1 MTSLHELFTIQQ
13 SEELKEIVYGFAPW
27 GGEDEVVF
35 IPKHWADL
43 FVALQTST
51 TWGELSDRIGT
62 EKAHLLYLYSA
73 RGYDEAEITQGLYPK
88 PSANELFSFRELTN
102 DFMDVPDP
110 REASLVRAWLPE
122 DLIVKYAAECHP
134 IIPYGGGTWI
144 EIAWSNTDLI
154 VNELR
159 ARGYTCIE
167 DWRAIREVYDYS
179 L

>member
-62 EKAHLLYLYSA
+62 EKAHLLNLYSA

-134 IIPYGGGTWI
+134 KIPYGGGTWI

-159 ARGYTCIE
+159 ARGYTCSE